1 MSGIDTIYKYMIA
14 GDDGYISNS
23 NGTGVTPNRDNAYL
37 WSTPEAAENV
47 LRDARNRK
55 ESAGHPKI
63 GNDFEVAAIKL
74 YEKDIPD
81 DIIMDLEVVKQFI
94 DIVVDSADR
103 EQDLK
108 DALSNVDRQL
118 SDIEHFIEFTD
129 LNARDGFKIY
139 SKMKHL
145 RRYRRDIKYRLK
157 ILDSIN
163 SQNIDPEVL
172 KRMVSYF
179 KNLTYQPREID
190 FDEMLE

>member
-55 ESAGHPKI
+55 ESSGYPKI
-63 GNDFEVAAIKL
+63 GNDFEVAAVKL

-81 DIIMDLEVVKQFI
+81 DILMDLEVVKQFI

-157 ILDSIN
+157 IIDGIN

-190 FDEMLE
+190 FDDMLE

>member
-55 ESAGHPKI
+55 ESSGHPKI
-63 GNDFEVAAIKL
+63 GNDFEVAAVKL

-157 ILDSIN
+157 IIDGIN

>member
-23 NGTGVTPNRDNAYL
+23 NGTGVTSNRDNAYL

-55 ESAGHPKI
+55 ESSGHPKI
-63 GNDFEVAAIKL
+63 GNDFEVAAVKL

-157 ILDSIN
+157 IIDSIN

>member
-1 MSGIDTIYKYMIA
+1 MIA

-55 ESAGHPKI
+55 ESSGHPRI
-63 GNDFEVAAIKL
+63 GNDFEVAAVKL

-157 ILDSIN
+157 IIDCIN

-172 KRMVSYF
+172 KRMILYF

-190 FDEMLE
+190 FDEMIE

>member
-55 ESAGHPKI
+55 ESSGHPKI
-63 GNDFEVAAIKL
+63 GNDFEVAAVKL

-157 ILDSIN
+157 IIDSIN